1 MDVLNVSCLLT
12 GKFQM
17 QVLPQCGHAV
27 HEDAPEKVRSHLP
40 AASCLLSIKFSKK
53 NPECVVCCQVADAL
67 ATFMVRHKFTEFKEG
82 YLWWATRPRESA
94 DSTLFMDLIDL
105 CLTFVF

>member
-1 MDVLNVSCLLT
+1 MDPLNVSCLLT

-27 HEDAPEKVRSHLP
+27 HEDAPEKVRRTP
-40 AASCLLSIKFSKK
+40 ACCVLSIISQVKFSQKK
-53 NPECVVCCQVADAL
+53 TESVVCCQVADAL

-82 YLWWATRPRESA
+82 YLW
-94 DSTLFMDLIDL
+94 
-105 CLTFVF
+105 